1 MARLYVALSLLLL
14 PLASAQDAA
23 SSTASATSKSK
34 SGTHTGTHAH
44 TGPFSAFTKS
54 LPQEK
59 KKPFMEL
66 MKRLRGAKAATVG
79 TKEEKKKVMGALD
92 SDIHKLLG
100 TEYKRY
106 RTVQHAQHEM
116 HTTLKK
122 GTPPASTLASTAPPP
137 PAAAAAGG
145 KKKAAG
151 LPGGALKKKKAST
164 TVG

>member
-1 MARLYVALSLLLL
+1 MRSFLVLALLPLLL
-14 PLASAQDAA
+14 PSGSAQATTAA
-23 SSTASATSKSK
+23 PAATTPGSKPKSA
-34 SGTHTGTHAH
+34 HH

-100 TEYKRY
+100 AEYKRY

-116 HTTLKK
+116 HTSLKK
-122 GTPPASTLASTAPPP
+122 STSSSSSTAAATPAATAPPP
-137 PAAAAAGG
+137 PVATAAP
-145 KKKAAG
+145 KKKG
-151 LPGGALKKKKAST
+151 LPGAKSKKKASST
-164 TVG
+164 TVTG

>member
-1 MARLYVALSLLLL
+1 MRAFLFATLLVALTRG
-14 PLASAQDAA
+14 QDAA
-23 SSTASATSKSK
+23 APAAASVKKAPGAK
-34 SGTHTGTHAH
+34 GDHHA
-44 TGPFSAFTKS
+44 GPFSAFTKS

-66 MKRLRGAKAATVG
+66 MKRLRGAKSATVG

-116 HTTLKK
+116 HSATKK
-122 GTPPASTLASTAPPP
+122 GTPPSSTLASISPPP
-137 PAAAAAGG
+137 PASATAGT
-145 KKKAAG
+145 KKKKTG
-151 LPGGALKKKKAST
+151 LPGGAMKKKAAST

>member
-1 MARLYVALSLLLL
+1 MLAARVLVLALVSLLLRTG
-14 PLASAQDAA
+14 SAEGTAPATTGKKSA
-23 SSTASATSKSK
+23 SSSAA
-34 SGTHTGTHAH
+34 HH

-79 TKEEKKKVMGALD
+79 TKDEKKKAMGALD

-100 TEYKRY
+100 SEYKRY

-116 HTTLKK
+116 HTALKK
-122 GTPPASTLASTAPPP
+122 SPTTTTGTASPVAAPAAAP
-137 PAAAAAGG
+137 PAAAPT
-145 KKKAAG
+145 KKKSG
-151 LPGGALKKKKAST
+151 LPGMAKKKKAPT